1 MASTGKLGQSCMFS
15 PEGWV
20 GPKLGIYSI
29 PHSQSTGN
37 EVIGTSCLA
46 LDEQVSFPA
55 ALLLISPAVAGP
67 LGGCRVN
74 E

>member
-1 MASTGKLGQSCMFS
+1 M
-15 PEGWV
+15 